1 MAFAYRVAKLKLF
14 ASISATDA
22 KPRNVSRNSM
32 SDNINIFE
40 FNGKLTE
47 QNWLIYIVEIKSFN
61 GKQYY
66 IGKVGD
72 NREGCNPIISR
83 IGNHFSFNKIHSQLR
98 NKLQL
103 KPNEYSYKVFTLNV
117 ASYTEENRPYF
128 REKINEFER
137 FANQL
142 MQKHFLSNEIL
153 NPYKGKH
160 ISKKENERR
169 NLILNSFEKNQV
181 ENLIK
186 TIIND
191 GK

>member
-1 MAFAYRVAKLKLF
+1 
-14 ASISATDA
+14 
-22 KPRNVSRNSM
+22 M
-32 SDNINIFE
+32 SSDINIFE

-47 QNWLIYIVEIKSFN
+47 QNWLIYIVEIKSIER
-61 GKQYY
+61 KQYY

-72 NREGCNPIISR
+72 NRDGCNPIISR

-98 NKLQL
+98 NKL
-103 KPNEYSYKVFTLNV
+103 KFEPKEYSYKVFTLNV
-117 ASYTEENRPYF
+117 ASYSEENRSYF

-137 FANQL
+137 FSNLL
-142 MQKHFLSNEIL
+142 MQKHFLNNEIL

-160 ISKKENERR
+160 INKKEKERR
-169 NLILNSFEKNQV
+169 NSILNSFEKNQV

-186 TIIND
+186 TIIKD